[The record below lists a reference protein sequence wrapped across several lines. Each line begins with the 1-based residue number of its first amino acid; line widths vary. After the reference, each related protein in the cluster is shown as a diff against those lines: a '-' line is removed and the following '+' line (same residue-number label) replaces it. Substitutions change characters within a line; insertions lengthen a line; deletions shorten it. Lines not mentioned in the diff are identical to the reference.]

1 MQGPVPADWGASPD
15 IKLAA

>member
-1 MQGPVPADWGASPD
+1 MQGPVPADWGTSPD